1 MSTRDL
7 FSNLMSQR
15 IWSNW
20 SVGCVSSLFLSGL
33 LCIGCHPLTSPCC
46 EPRAA
51 QQRTDTLGVG
61 RGPRHSYIE
70 YQRYH
75 FSGQIP
81 TSSKIA
87 AAAAD
92 KKNRLEVMSAFLRFF
107 PFTLS
112 LQSVCS
118 WGVRKKLSSP
128 FSPPSLPFVHQFLYR
143 ICHRGDDDVFVWYP
157 KNLCG
162 WADCEVTSQQIKSY
176 FLFSFR
182 SITLFIYIYLKQN
195 DSKWKSIVTATTRLG
210 IHISI

>member
-1 MSTRDL
+1 MSRRDL

-15 IWSNW
+15 IWWNW

-61 RGPRHSYIE
+61 RGPQHSYIE

-143 ICHRGDDDVFVWYP
+143 ICHCGDDDVFVWYP
-157 KNLCG
+157 EYLCG
-162 WADCEVTSQQIKSY
+162 WADCEVTSQIKSY
-176 FLFSFR
+176 FLLSFR

>member
-1 MSTRDL
+1 MDIQGVDGVFIRINVQLTFIRLNSSTNCSKSFPNNFFMLLILITIFFIKCTQRQMSRRDL

-15 IWSNW
+15 IWWNW

-61 RGPRHSYIE
+61 RGPQHSYIE

-143 ICHRGDDDVFVWYP
+143 ICKH
-157 KNLCG
+157 K
-162 WADCEVTSQQIKSY
+162 
-176 FLFSFR
+176 
-182 SITLFIYIYLKQN
+182 KQRIIL
-195 DSKWKSIVTATTRLG
+195 S
-210 IHISI
+210 